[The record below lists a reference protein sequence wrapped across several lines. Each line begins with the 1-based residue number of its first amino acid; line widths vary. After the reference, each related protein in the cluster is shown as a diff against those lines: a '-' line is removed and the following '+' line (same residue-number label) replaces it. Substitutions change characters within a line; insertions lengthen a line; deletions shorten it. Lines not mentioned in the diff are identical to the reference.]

1 MDPQNKEQEELEEI
15 LLPEENLL
23 KPGTELK
30 PMSAQEAQAE
40 AEKAKLA
47 ASDHM
52 QYNKDIDSLSKQD
65 TPTQDSTQPEPEPKK
80 KRLIVELLVWAG
92 ITISIVLI
100 IQNFIFQ
107 AFYVSGSSMEP
118 GFQNNDYLIISKI
131 PLTQYNVGK
140 FFGQK
145 NVSANRGDVVV
156 FRYPNAPETF
166 FVKRII
172 GLPGD
177 RVVLKDG
184 VYTIYNTEHPDGL
197 VLNEDYVDPQY
208 VTQGNIDEVVEEGK
222 LFVSGDNRSPGGSF
236 DSREWGQLPQEDLT
250 GFAVLRLLPINNLK
264 FITGHTYPN
273 E

>member
-1 MDPQNKEQEELEEI
+1 
-15 LLPEENLL
+15 
-23 KPGTELK
+23 
-30 PMSAQEAQAE
+30 
-40 AEKAKLA
+40 
-47 ASDHM
+47 M

-65 TPTQDSTQPEPEPKK
+65 TPTQDSTQPEPKK

-118 GFQNNDYLIISKI
+118 GFSDNDYLIISKI
-131 PLTQYNVGK
+131 PLTQYNLGK

-184 VYTIYNTEHPDGL
+184 VYTIYNTQHPDGL
-197 VLNEDYVDPQY
+197 ALVEDYVDPQY

-250 GFAVLRLLPINNLK
+250 GFAVLRLLPINTLK

-273 E
+273 N